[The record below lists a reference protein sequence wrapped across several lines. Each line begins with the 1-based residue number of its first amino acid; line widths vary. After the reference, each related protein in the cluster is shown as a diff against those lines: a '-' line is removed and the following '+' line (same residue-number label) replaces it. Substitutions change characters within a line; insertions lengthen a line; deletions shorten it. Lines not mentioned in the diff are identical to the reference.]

1 MTIDTNL
8 IIRYLTEDDKAKA
21 TAVEKLIKR
30 ASKDELELP
39 DVIIAEIVWVL
50 LSFYK
55 ISKDKV
61 IEKLEGL
68 LSLENIKINR
78 RVLTRTI
85 DLFRRYN
92 LSYTDAYLVAYT
104 LDKHQ
109 DKVYSYDER
118 FDKVKEIKRLEP

>member
-8 IIRYLTEDDKAKA
+8 IIRYLTEDDAAKA

-30 ASKDELELP
+30 ASKDKLELP
-39 DVIIAEIVWVL
+39 DVIIAEVVWVL

-55 ISKDKV
+55 IGKDEV

-78 RVLTRTI
+78 RVLVQTI
-85 DLFRRYN
+85 DIFRRYN
-92 LSYTDAYLVAYT
+92 LSYTDAYLIAYT
-104 LDKHQ
+104 LNKSQ